1 MSDEIAANVRN
12 PYLTVKEAAQYLRV
26 SSQTLDKL
34 RHYGGGPEFVRISA
48 RCIRYERA
56 ALDAW
61 MTSRRASAVADYRE
75 DAA

>member
-1 MSDEIAANVRN
+1 MHDENK
-12 PYLTVKEAAQYLRV
+12 PQYFTVKEAADYLRLTPG
-26 SSQTLDKL
+26 TLDKL

-61 MTSRRASAVADYRE
+61 MNVRRCASVSDYRG
-75 DAA
+75 AA